1 MIRDMKEQNHMIGT
15 KTKICWNKKVK
26 EQKLKEQ
33 NHMIG
38 RNKKQNMLEQT
49 PREQKHMI
57 GMEQKQYNVGTTYVT
72 A

>member
-1 MIRDMKEQNHMIGT
+1 MLGRNKIKKMLEQKG
-15 KTKICWNKKVK
+15 K

-57 GMEQKQYNVGTTYVT
+57 GMEQK
-72 A
+72 